1 MTEILG
7 AYHGKFSFDTF
18 THYKGMVE
26 NRTFPDMPIRYAPYD
41 EKKYRV
47 LKKLLK

>member
-26 NRTFPDMPIRYAPYD
+26 NRTIPDMPIRYAPYD